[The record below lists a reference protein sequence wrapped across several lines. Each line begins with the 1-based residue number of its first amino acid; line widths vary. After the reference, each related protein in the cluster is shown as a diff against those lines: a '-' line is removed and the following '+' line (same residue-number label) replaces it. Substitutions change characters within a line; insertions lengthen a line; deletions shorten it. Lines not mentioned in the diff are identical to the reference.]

1 MSENDA
7 TQAGFDRE
15 SLIQAIKLGAGTLDK
30 RAIARALGLKTGEQK
45 HLLRQALGSLEA
57 EGLIERDQKRVYK
70 LAGELP
76 AVCVVEITGRDIDGE
91 LLAEPARNEGQAP
104 LIRLAPGEGAGGR
117 GDAALGVGDK
127 ALVRLAADGEGG
139 YEARLIRKL
148 GHAVQKILCVL
159 RKPAKG
165 AYRLI
170 PVDRRSRHELVPAK
184 GESDKAKDGD
194 LVLCELAKERRN
206 GLKTATILEV
216 IGDMNAPG
224 AGSVI
229 ALHSHGVPMGF
240 SDKETRE
247 ADTMP
252 AARMAGR
259 EDLRALPLLT
269 IDPEDAKDHD
279 DAVWAAADTDP
290 KNEGGWIVM
299 VAIADVAAYVTPGSE
314 LDRGAFK
321 RGNSVYL
328 PDRVVPMLPERLSN
342 DLCSLREGEERPC
355 LAVRM
360 VFDRFGQ
367 KKSHKFL
374 RGWMKSAAK
383 LSYNDA
389 QAAID
394 GTGNAKANAL
404 LDTVLRP
411 LWSAYAALCIA
422 RAKREPL
429 EIDSPERRVMVGED
443 GKVTGIELRERF
455 DAHRLIEECMI
466 QANVCAAET
475 LEEKRVPLIYRV
487 HEEPSREKIDG
498 LADFLPNVGLKW
510 TRGDKIATSRFNNL
524 LKQAKGGEHYETVN
538 EVVLRSQSQAVYHTV
553 NQGHFGLHLQ
563 RYAHFTSPIRRYA
576 DLTVHRALIRALN
589 LGNDG
594 QSDEERSRLSAI
606 AEDITRSERRGMAA
620 ERDAVDRFVALYLAD
635 HIGGEFPGRITGV
648 TRFGAFVRLAATGAD
663 GLVPISRLGEERF
676 IHDES
681 AHALVGE
688 QTGGRYRLGMVVSVR
703 IEEATPITGGL
714 LLDMITEAEPGP
726 RPKRGAGRTPSPGGR
741 SGGRPWKK
749 GKRR

>member
-1 MSENDA
+1 MSDKEQIA
-7 TQAGFDRE
+7 SGFNRE
-15 SLIQAIKLGAGTLDK
+15 TLIEAIKLGAGSFDK
-30 RAIARALGLKTGEQK
+30 RGIARALGLKTGEQK
-45 HLLRQALGSLEA
+45 HLLKQALGALEA
-57 EGLIERDQKRVYK
+57 EGVIRRDDQRNYS

-91 LLAEPARNEGQAP
+91 LLAQPARSEGKVP
-104 LIRLAPGEGAGGR
+104 LIRLAPGQGAGGR
-117 GDAALGVGDK
+117 GEAALGVGDK
-127 ALVRLAADGEGG
+127 ALVRLAADDEGG

-148 GHAVQKILCVL
+148 GHSVQKILCVL

-165 AYRLI
+165 PYRLV

-184 GESDKAKDGD
+184 GESDKANDGD
-194 LVLCELAKERRN
+194 LVVCELARERRN

-216 IGDMNAPG
+216 LGDVDSPG

-229 ALHSHGVPMGF
+229 ALHSHGVPTGF
-240 SDKETRE
+240 ADKEMRE
-247 ADTMP
+247 AETVK
-252 AARMAGR
+252 AARMQGR
-259 EDLRALPLLT
+259 EDLRDLPLLT

-411 LWSAYAALCIA
+411 LWSAYAALCVA

-429 EIDSPERRVMVGED
+429 EIDSPERRVRVGAD

-475 LEEKRVPLIYRV
+475 LEERRVPLIYRV
-487 HEEPSREKIDG
+487 HEEPSREKIDA
-498 LADFLPNVGLKW
+498 LADYLPNVGLKW
-510 TRGDKIATSRFNNL
+510 TRGDKIA
-524 LKQAKGGEHYETVN
+524 
-538 EVVLRSQSQAVYHTV
+538 
-553 NQGHFGLHLQ
+553 
-563 RYAHFTSPIRRYA
+563 PIRRYA

-589 LGNDG
+589 LGDDG
-594 QSDEERSRLSAI
+594 QSDEERSRLTSI
-606 AEDITRSERRGMAA
+606 AEEITQLERRAMAA

-635 HIGGEFPGRITGV
+635 HVGGEFPGRITGV

-676 IHDES
+676 VHDDR
-681 AHALVGE
+681 AHALIGE
-688 QTGGRYRLGMVVSVR
+688 QTGGRYRLGMSVTVR

-714 LLDMITEAEPGP
+714 LLDMVTEAEPGP
-726 RPKRGAGRTPSPGGR
+726 RPKRGTGRSAPAGGRT
-741 SGGRPWKK
+741 GGRPWKK